1 MTGMKRIITFIVVMF
16 LILVIYARAC
26 VPAQSLEGRD
36 TYKGLPVYQYN
47 AEDDTVSIDGV
58 LYESVEE
65 FPEKY
70 VIGERFGYLWYYP
83 HYRMKEGVIYGLD
96 WLEGTE
102 DPTEYIYANSPF
114 YKKENGA
121 PIQFGIYLKR
131 VDTD

>member
-1 MTGMKRIITFIVVMF
+1 MKRKICMLI
-16 LILVIYARAC
+16 ILVLGILYFC
-26 VPAQSLEGRD
+26 SGCYDEWNLEGKD

-47 AEDDTVSIDGV
+47 AEDKTVSINGV

-83 HYRMKEGVIYGLD
+83 HYRIKEGVIYGLD
-96 WLEGTE
+96 WLKGTE
-102 DPTEYIYANSPF
+102 DPTEYIYANSSF